1 MNNVKMLLFD
11 RINVLEGDNV
21 NKTSKSK
28 ECDYCHSL
36 YFSKKGFKLK
46 P

>member
-21 NKTSKSK
+21 NKTSKSN

-36 YFSKKGFKLK
+36 CFSKKGFKLQ